1 MASDP
6 VEDTLQAIGTFNASQ
21 LLEQKSVTVDASD
34 YLWYMTKVF
43 INETS
48 TWSNATL
55 QVNTSGHVLHAYVN
69 GQYIG
74 PQWGTYDNLRFTYEK
89 IVSLKQG
96 TNIIS
101 LLSGTVGHAHYG
113 ASFDMKETGIVGG
126 PVKLIATSSGK
137 PLTWYKTTFKT
148 PEGKDSVVVDFIGLT
163 KGHAW
168 VNGQSIGRSFLNND
182 TKSNTLVCLRK
193 WVEALLMCLFKQL
206 QLILYVQEQIMEKTL
221 ELKCPDGK
229 TISEIQFASY
239 GDPQGNCG
247 LFQVGEWES
256 RHSVAVV
263 EKACGG
269 KQLCSIN
276 VTSSIFGIT
285 KGGINGQLAV
295 QLLCD
300 GSNPEDNRVQ
310 MVHV

>member
-1 MASDP
+1 
-6 VEDTLQAIGTFNASQ
+6 
-21 LLEQKSVTVDASD
+21 
-34 YLWYMTKVF
+34 MTKVF

-126 PVKLIATSSGK
+126 PVKLIATSSGNTMDLSKSSWSYKVGLNGEARRFYDSKIKNGVQWNINNVVIGK

-168 VNGQSIGRSFLNND
+168 VNGQSIRRYWPTMVADKNGCDIKCDYRGNYGADKCLSGCGEPSQRFYHVPRSFLNND
-182 TKSNTLVCLRK
+182 TKSNTLVLF
-193 WVEALLMCLFKQL
+193 EEMGGTLLMCLFKQL
-206 QLILYVQEQIMEKTL
+206 QLILYVQEQIMEK
-221 ELKCPDGK
+221 P
-229 TISEIQFASY
+229 
-239 GDPQGNCG
+239 
-247 LFQVGEWES
+247 
-256 RHSVAVV
+256 
-263 EKACGG
+263 
-269 KQLCSIN
+269 
-276 VTSSIFGIT
+276 
-285 KGGINGQLAV
+285 
-295 QLLCD
+295 
-300 GSNPEDNRVQ
+300 
-310 MVHV
+310 